1 MSFYINFDYEITK
14 DSVTMIMADET
25 NEIEYSIKD
34 GVLTFDGSKMTR
46 ASKADVP
53 KNAENLYD
61 YITPEGNALIGY
73 WEGVINSQRAGLLF
87 EDGGTGRR
95 YYFIGDGVYYAES
108 DWEINGDEIAIAFL
122 GNVSKS
128 KFNVE
133 NGTLTVGEASLKKKS
148 NADIPKN
155 AHNISE
161 YSETAE

>member
-46 ASKADVP
+46 AS
-53 KNAENLYD
+53 
-61 YITPEGNALIGY
+61 
-73 WEGVINSQRAGLLF
+73 
-87 EDGGTGRR
+87 
-95 YYFIGDGVYYAES
+95 
-108 DWEINGDEIAIAFL
+108 
-122 GNVSKS
+122 
-128 KFNVE
+128 
-133 NGTLTVGEASLKKKS
+133 